1 MEKLDLTQ
9 EILKTYGIGF
19 DLVRKGDV
27 LNKNEVRIRDVFNN
41 DKKIDKMSDIFPS
54 AKKDEDDDFIG

>member
-9 EILKTYGIGF
+9 EILKKYGIGF

-27 LNKNEVRIRDVFNN
+27 LNKSEVRIRDVFNN
-41 DKKIDKMSDIFPS
+41 DKKIDKMSDVFPS
-54 AKKDEDDDFIG
+54 EDKKKDDDFIG